1 MAIRTG
7 AALLLA
13 VLAGS
18 AAMSTA
24 QETTAIGDLT
34 AVIATFYAAIEA
46 GDAETRIELLAD
58 DVVLMPNHWTMLR
71 GSEEVAEAF
80 RRGASAVFRL
90 KDREIVHMEVSGDLG
105 YTVNSY
111 FYTYHAHD
119 EPEQWHK
126 TKNVHV
132 WRRDGAGRWKLAVDI
147 WNSDVPIEQF
157 ANE

>member
-71 GSEEVAEAF
+71 GSEEVA
-80 RRGASAVFRL
+80 
-90 KDREIVHMEVSGDLG
+90 
-105 YTVNSY
+105 
-111 FYTYHAHD
+111 
-119 EPEQWHK
+119 
-126 TKNVHV
+126 
-132 WRRDGAGRWKLAVDI
+132 
-147 WNSDVPIEQF
+147 
-157 ANE
+157 